1 MKIKQYFSSELV
13 AHSCGS
19 SSNSLHNSVSN
30 YNCSYILLESQT
42 QLSQTIEP
50 IIMSFIERVSV
61 TVISTNYHEDQL
73 ELSQIIT

>member
-1 MKIKQYFSSELV
+1 MKIEQYFSSELV

-19 SSNSLHNSVSN
+19 SSNSLHNSISS

-73 ELSQIIT
+73 ELSHIIT

>member
-1 MKIKQYFSSELV
+1 MAQAPTVYNSISS
-13 AHSCGS
+13 
-19 SSNSLHNSVSN
+19 

-50 IIMSFIERVSV
+50 IIISFIERVSV